1 MRGVISLA
9 AAFALPFT
17 LPNGSPFPARNYIL
31 FFTFC
36 VILVTLVLQGLTL
49 PLLIRALRLRES
61 NEAEEEERTARMQAN
76 RAALE
81 LIDRLARECS
91 VPAEPADRLR
101 AEYNE
106 RLAELERCAED
117 EDASGELAT
126 PHYRRLQLEALKVE
140 RHTIIQLRNQRVI
153 NDDAL
158 RHIQRDLDLAETRLA
173 G

>member
-1 MRGVISLA
+1 
-9 AAFALPFT
+9 
-17 LPNGSPFPARNYIL
+17 
-31 FFTFC
+31 
-36 VILVTLVLQGLTL
+36 
-49 PLLIRALRLRES
+49 
-61 NEAEEEERTARMQAN
+61 
-76 RAALE
+76 LE
-81 LIDRLARECS
+81 G
-91 VPAEPADRLR
+91 
-101 AEYNE
+101 
-106 RLAELERCAED
+106 CAED